1 MSFFNNVVCFF
12 RVQRLF
18 HVRVLYFVEAFRG
31 VGNSTDIAR
40 LFYCGNFKMIDC
52 SNIII
57 LFEYNSRTIRN
68 NCLCSN
74 FK

>member
-31 VGNSTDIAR
+31 VGDSTDIAR
-40 LFYCGNFKMIDC
+40 LFYSGNQNDR
-52 SNIII
+52 
-57 LFEYNSRTIRN
+57 LFE
-68 NCLCSN
+68 
-74 FK
+74 